1 MKYVFIVLTLYA
13 GLIGLSNAQELAYPD
28 SFNEPMELFP
38 DAMGDFFFPIS
49 SENDLAQAYFNQGFQ
64 LMYSFAKEDAVRS
77 FQASHLADPD
87 CAVCWWGESWA
98 WGSYLNGAM
107 TSAQA
112 PRAYFALKQAL
123 LRIDSANEKE
133 ADMIRALEVR
143 YIENFDPANRRLQDK
158 DYADAMGE
166 LAKKYPDDLD
176 LPLQRHLKEKSF
188 MLQSTTQTESL
199 RKKREHKY
207 LRKSKM
213 SRHNMA
219 FICRLNR

>member
-1 MKYVFIVLTLYA
+1 MKYVFIILTLYA

-107 TSAQA
+107 T
-112 PRAYFALKQAL
+112 
-123 LRIDSANEKE
+123 
-133 ADMIRALEVR
+133 
-143 YIENFDPANRRLQDK
+143 
-158 DYADAMGE
+158 
-166 LAKKYPDDLD
+166 
-176 LPLQRHLKEKSF
+176 
-188 MLQSTTQTESL
+188 
-199 RKKREHKY
+199 
-207 LRKSKM
+207 
-213 SRHNMA
+213 
-219 FICRLNR
+219 